1 MKKFTIGSDVEF
13 FAHNGKKFISA
24 IPFIGDDVDGTKHN
38 PIVFADESTLQRDN
52 VAAEFA
58 TAVAKNRSEFVHV
71 MKVAM
76 GHMVTALAGHGL
88 TVKAIPS
95 VSFCKEQLNHWE
107 AMEFGC
113 DPDFNAWENGAVN
126 CKPCAVNKS
135 LRTAALHVHVGSPL
149 LRSKKNKQRFIRL
162 MDCVHGITS
171 TMMDT
176 SPASL
181 ARKELYGKAGAYRPT
196 KYGVEYR
203 VLSNYFASSPRFIKI
218 IYDLTKDALAIMER
232 EDDEKLVHEL
242 GGKAGVCD
250 VINSGNSSLAQLY
263 FMRVV
268 SRFLNVET
276 SNYIMDNKNYNPKS
290 LKEEWDV

>member
-13 FAHNGKKFISA
+13 FAHNGKKFVSA

-38 PIVFADESTLQRDN
+38 PIVFGDESTLQRDN

-58 TAVAKNRSEFVHV
+58 TAVAKNKAEFVLV
-71 MKVAM
+71 MRKAM
-76 GHMVTALAGHGL
+76 KHLVDTMDEHKLV
-88 TVKAIPS
+88 VKAVPS
-95 VSFCKEQLNHWE
+95 VVFDQEQLNHWE
-107 AMEFGC
+107 ALEFGC
-113 DPDFNAWENGAVN
+113 DPDFNAWEKGAVN
-126 CKPCAVNKS
+126 CKPCAVNKT

-162 MDCVHGITS
+162 MDCVHGIVG
-171 TMMDT
+171 TMIDT
-176 SPASL
+176 SPESL

-203 VLSNYFASSPRFIKI
+203 VMSNFFASSPRFVKI
-218 IYDLTKDALAIMER
+218 IYDLTRDALSIMER
-232 EDDEKLVHEL
+232 EDDDKLVHEL
-242 GGKAGVCD
+242 GGKDDVCG
-250 VINSGNSSLAQLY
+250 VINSGNASLASTY
-263 FMRVV
+263 FMRTI

-290 LKEEWDV
+290 LKEEWNV